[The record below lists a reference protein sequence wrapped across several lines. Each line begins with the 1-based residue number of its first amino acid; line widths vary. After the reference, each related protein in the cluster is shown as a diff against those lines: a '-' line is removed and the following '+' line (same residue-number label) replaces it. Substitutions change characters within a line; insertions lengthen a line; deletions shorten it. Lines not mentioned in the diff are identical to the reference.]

1 MGPDGKG
8 TAQAAVY
15 IDGQPV
21 QYAGEITLPEREER
35 PAPPLL
41 ASMGFTMEQANEAAS
56 YLAEAFRV
64 FCEQLEEAARA
75 VADAWEAIKAAAE
88 FHKALLW
95 AEAANRRPLPPHQ
108 KEADPQEVRQADP
121 GLVSGGDPVMLRL
134 KANKT
139 ALYKLVAD
147 YVDNLPPM
155 RSGTEFI
162 KYSRTPDY
170 ALNWITPEW
179 NTANAFFSTCMGHSL
194 LSIEIRDGETGKTAS
209 RTTYS
214 LTLRDLWERGMVKE
228 FVTAAERRR
237 IDRRAMWRTKENR

>member
-1 MGPDGKG
+1 
-8 TAQAAVY
+8 
-15 IDGQPV
+15 
-21 QYAGEITLPEREER
+21 
-35 PAPPLL
+35 
-41 ASMGFTMEQANEAAS
+41 
-56 YLAEAFRV
+56 
-64 FCEQLEEAARA
+64 
-75 VADAWEAIKAAAE
+75 
-88 FHKALLW
+88 
-95 AEAANRRPLPPHQ
+95 
-108 KEADPQEVRQADP
+108 
-121 GLVSGGDPVMLRL
+121 MLRL

-209 RTTYS
+209 RTTHA
-214 LTLRDLWERGMVKE
+214 LNLRDLRERGMVEE
-228 FVTAAERRR
+228 FITAAERRR
-237 IDRRAMWRTKENR
+237 AERSADNGGLSPAT

>member
-1 MGPDGKG
+1 
-8 TAQAAVY
+8 
-15 IDGQPV
+15 
-21 QYAGEITLPEREER
+21 
-35 PAPPLL
+35 
-41 ASMGFTMEQANEAAS
+41 
-56 YLAEAFRV
+56 
-64 FCEQLEEAARA
+64 
-75 VADAWEAIKAAAE
+75 
-88 FHKALLW
+88 
-95 AEAANRRPLPPHQ
+95 
-108 KEADPQEVRQADP
+108 
-121 GLVSGGDPVMLRL
+121 MLRL

-214 LTLRDLWERGMVKE
+214 LTLRDLRERGMVEEERKPMTRAQVEQIQKPRPVWIEWIGLHQLQKSPGWEIATHVHAGRLCIKGERDKDGYLLDLYGVYWVAYDTPPGEKE
-228 FVTAAERRR
+228 DT
-237 IDRRAMWRTKENR
+237 